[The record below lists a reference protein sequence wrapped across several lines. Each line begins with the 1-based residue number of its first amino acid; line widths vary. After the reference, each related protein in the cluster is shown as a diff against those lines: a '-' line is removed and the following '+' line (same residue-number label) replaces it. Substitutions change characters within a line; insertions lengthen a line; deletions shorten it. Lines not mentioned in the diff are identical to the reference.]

1 MSWYDL
7 LVLYTEQGKQ
17 ENVNNVEQQILE
29 SALEHLNFIHILLF
43 YFFKIVILLFSK
55 TAFHW
60 SKVTAK
66 KFIIL
71 QKFSISNQIC
81 SFEIYIQRI
90 LKMYQGFH

>member
-29 SALEHLNFIHILLF
+29 SALEHLNCIHILLF

-55 TAFHW
+55 TVFHW

-66 KFIIL
+66 KCIIL
-71 QKFSISNQIC
+71 YIEY
-81 SFEIYIQRI
+81 FEYLI
-90 LKMYQGFH
+90 